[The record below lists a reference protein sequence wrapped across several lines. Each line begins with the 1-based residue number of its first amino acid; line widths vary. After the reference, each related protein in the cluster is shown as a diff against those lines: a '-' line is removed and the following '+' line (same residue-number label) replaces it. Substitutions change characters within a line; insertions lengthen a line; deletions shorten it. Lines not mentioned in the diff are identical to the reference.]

1 MKNLYS
7 KALQYAVSGYSII
20 PLKKDKKPA
29 ITSWLDFQ
37 KEPATEEIIEGW
49 WLSHPE
55 ANIGIITGK
64 ISGITVV
71 DIDVKGDDKAVA
83 LSTFPETFTVA
94 TPSGGY
100 HLYYQYDPEIKQTAN
115 TYPQFPHVDIR
126 NDGGYVVAAGSK
138 TSYLGKDGEKT
149 GGEYKIFRKGEIMPF
164 PRDLFLTEKATSKK
178 KVSKTKLGQK
188 LEQLRELKDGDGRNN
203 AMCSLLG
210 TMLRGQP
217 KTHYPEVRDAFY
229 AIAETVK
236 NPLPRNELEAI
247 WNSIGGRAFEEAT
260 MVDLMVNHK
269 QEPYVN
275 LENIKKILMEDP
287 DFKNRVVF
295 DTFLQTYLY
304 RSGEGVAYEELHDTH
319 EITITREIS
328 VKYSG
333 FAMVAPDKVRMA
345 IMEVARKHPVDAAA
359 DYVRGIEWDKVA
371 RLDKWLVNTYGV
383 EENEYHRSVGS
394 NWFKGMAKRM
404 LVPGCKF
411 DYVLVLEGPQGSK
424 KSTSLGVLG
433 GAWHVETTGSPDSK
447 DFLMLLQGNLII
459 EFSEGETLSRGE
471 IKQLK
476 ALITTQSDKFR
487 APYERHVQT
496 HPRRCV
502 FAMTTNQTEYL
513 KDETGNRRWLPVA
526 TVGEANIEWLRTN
539 RDQLFAEAA
548 YRVEVLNETTHEFSD
563 DVMLEQAKRQ
573 VSDPNEDR
581 IVEWYVGLTDIQK
594 NAGVTADMVN
604 SGAFL
609 HIGGKLTKKD
619 QMDITGVL
627 RGILKLEKKQ
637 VTVQGQRYMR
647 WFPSGMAEEEM
658 ESMTTHEAKMA
669 F

>member
-29 ITSWLDFQ
+29 IASWLDFQ
-37 KEPATEEIIEGW
+37 KEPAAEDIIEGW
-49 WLSHPE
+49 WLKHPDS
-55 ANIGIITGK
+55 NIGIITGA

-71 DIDVKGDDKAVA
+71 DIDTKGDTIVP
-83 LSTFPETFTVA
+83 LETFPETFTIV

-100 HLYYQYDPEIKQTAN
+100 HLYYQYDAEIKQTAN

-138 TSYLGKDGEKT
+138 TDYKTKDSVKA

-164 PRDLFLTEKATSKK
+164 PRELFLTEKTVSKK
-178 KVSKTKLGQK
+178 AKSGLIKKMEEVRDLV
-188 LEQLRELKDGDGRNN
+188 DGDGRNN
-203 AMCSLLG
+203 KLCSLLG

-217 KTHYPEVRDAFY
+217 KSAYESVRDSFY
-229 AIAETVK
+229 AVAETMK
-236 NPLPRNELEAI
+236 NPLDRKELEGI
-247 WNSIGGRAFEEAT
+247 WNSIGGKTFEKAS
-260 MVDLMVNHK
+260 MIDLMVNHK
-269 QEPYVN
+269 GEPFVN
-275 LENIKKILMEDP
+275 LENLRKILAEDL
-287 DFKNRVVF
+287 DFKGRVVF

-304 RSGEGVAYEELHDTH
+304 RHVAGAAYEELHDTH
-319 EITITREIS
+319 EITLTREIS
-328 VKYSG
+328 VKYGG
-333 FAMVAPDKVRMA
+333 FAMVEPSKVRSA
-345 IMEVARKHPVDAAA
+345 LMEVAREHRVDAAA
-359 DYVRGIEWDKVA
+359 DYVNAIEWDKTA
-371 RLDKWLVNTYGV
+371 RLDEWLIKTYNV
-383 EENEYHRSVGS
+383 TDNEYHRAVGS
-394 NWFKGMAKRM
+394 NWFKGMTKRM
-404 LVPGCKF
+404 LDPGCKF
-411 DYVLVLEGPQGSK
+411 DYVLVLEGPQGTK

-433 GAWHVETTGSPDSK
+433 GEWHVETTGSPDSK

-476 ALITTQSDKFR
+476 ALITTQQDKFR
-487 APYERHVQT
+487 SPYERHIQT

-502 FAMTTNQTEYL
+502 FAMTTNQSEYL
-513 KDETGNRRWLPVA
+513 KDETGNRRWLPV
-526 TVGEANIEWLRTN
+526 TTIGEANIEWLRTN

-548 YRVEVLNETTHEFSD
+548 YRVKILKETTHEFPES
-563 DVMLEQAKRQ
+563 VLVEQARRQ

-604 SGAFL
+604 SSAFL
-609 HIGGKLTKKD
+609 HVGGKLTKKD

-647 WFPSGMAEEEM
+647 WFPPGMVEEDM
-658 ESMTTHEAKMA
+658 QSMTMHEAKMA

>member
-1 MKNLYS
+1 MKSLYS

-20 PLKKDKKPA
+20 PLKKDKRPA
-29 ITSWLDFQ
+29 IASWLDFQ

-55 ANIGIITGK
+55 ANIGIITGR

-71 DIDVKGDDKAVA
+71 DIDTKGETVVDLNV
-83 LSTFPETFTVA
+83 FPETFTVA

-126 NDGGYVVAAGSK
+126 NDGGYVVAAGSV
-138 TSYLGKDGEKT
+138 TSYAGKDGVAV
-149 GGEYKIFRKGEIMPF
+149 GGEYKIYRKGEIMPF
-164 PRDLFLTEKATSKK
+164 PRELFLTETTKRKTP
-178 KVSKTKLGQK
+178 KTKLGQK
-188 LEQLRELKDGDGRNN
+188 LEQLKELKDGDGRNN

-236 NPLPRNELEAI
+236 NPLQRVELEAI

-260 MVDLMVNHK
+260 MVDLMVNGK
-269 QEPYVN
+269 GEPYVN

-295 DTFLQTYLY
+295 DTFLQMYLY
-304 RSGEGVAYEELHDTH
+304 RDVVGGKYEELHDTH

-333 FAMVAPDKVRMA
+333 FAMVAPEKVRMA
-345 IMEVARKHPVDAAA
+345 IMEVARKCRVDAAA
-359 DYVRGIEWDKVA
+359 DYVRGLEWDKVA
-371 RLDKWLVNTYGV
+371 RLDRWLVDTYNV
-383 EENEYHRSVGS
+383 EDNEYHRSVGS

-404 LVPGCKF
+404 LVPGSKF

-513 KDETGNRRWLPVA
+513 KDETGNRRWLPVS
-526 TVGEANIEWLRTN
+526 TVGEANVEWLRTN

-548 YRVEVLNETTHEFSD
+548 YRVEVLNETTHEFSS
-563 DVMLEQAKRQ
+563 DVGEEQAKRQ

-581 IVEWYVGLTDIQK
+581 IVEWYIGLTDIQK
-594 NAGVTADMVN
+594 NAGVTADMIN

-609 HIGGKLTKKD
+609 HVGGKLTKKEE
-619 QMDITGVL
+619 MDITGVL

-637 VTVQGQRYMR
+637 IMVKGTRFMR
-647 WFPSGMAEEEM
+647 WFPSGIL
-658 ESMTTHEAKMA
+658 ESDMQGLTMHEAKMS